1 MAAEALHRL
10 LYGIC
15 AAPIAA
21 IVGLPYLLRVPP
33 RTARDR
39 RYIVATLTFLAV
51 LLGGFAFL
59 R

>member
-1 MAAEALHRL
+1 MSAEALHRL
-10 LYGIC
+10 LWG
-15 AAPIAA
+15 IAA
-21 IVGLPYLLRVPP
+21 ALIAASVVLPYLLRVPP

-39 RYIVATLTFLAV
+39 RYIVATLMFIAV